1 MATFQFYKYHGTGN
15 DFILFDDK
23 TDVHG
28 WLNEK
33 TVRSLCRRRFGI
45 GADGVLVVGRTD
57 GGSYWMRIFNA
68 DGSEAEMCGN
78 GIRCVAKHIREVL
91 GERDE
96 KVAIQTLAGIKVCA
110 FEGDSISVSMGAPI
124 LERRLIPMAG
134 EGGTTD
140 ISISAFG
147 REFVGD
153 AVSMGNPHFVVF
165 EWLEEEEARVFG
177 KTISSAPLFPNQTN
191 VEFVKVLSPAHIRM
205 RVYER
210 GCGLTMACGT
220 GASAAVV
227 AGTRRG
233 ILQGDKGVRVDLPG
247 GTLQITVARDL
258 SDVILSGPA
267 RRVFA
272 GIIESSDFEQYEM
285 MLGNAEPFSSQK

>member
-1 MATFQFYKYHGTGN
+1 MATLKFYKYHGTGN
-15 DFILFDDK
+15 DFILFDFR
-23 TDVHG
+23 TDVRN
-28 WLNEK
+28 WLDEK
-33 TVRSLCRRRFGI
+33 IVRRLCERRFGI
-45 GADGVLVVGRTD
+45 GADGVLLVGKED
-57 GGSYWMRIFNA
+57 AGCYSMRIFNA

-91 GERDE
+91 GEQDE
-96 KVAIQTLAGIKVCA
+96 TIRIQTLGGLKVCS
-110 FEGDSISVSMGAPI
+110 FEDENISVSLGAPVF
-124 LERRLIPMAG
+124 ERHSIPLLG
-134 EGGTTD
+134 DGDTTG
-140 ISISAFG
+140 IRISALG

-165 EWLEEEEARVFG
+165 EWLEEEEARIFG
-177 KTISSAPLFPNQTN
+177 KTISSAPLFPKQTN
-191 VEFVKVLSPAHIRM
+191 VEFVKVEAPTHIRM

-233 ILQGDKGVRVDLPG
+233 VVNGHKGVRVDLPG
-247 GTLQITVARDL
+247 GTLRITVARDF

-267 RRVFA
+267 VRVFE
-272 GIIESSDFEQYEM
+272 GVFESTEFTN
-285 MLGNAEPFSSQK
+285 GV